1 MRNSKKDAET
11 KNIVREEVEV
21 QLETNSRRSL
31 SEEEIDA
38 LYEEFISSEF
48 SFELSAEEEAEIKR
62 MSEVH
67 ESKREPRS
75 NSTISH
81 EDIIYQYKLRYVNE
95 KNIKKYKTID
105 EQKLTRAITNIK
117 DEFLEFVYNI
127 ITVNDVQFS
136 IDRTQYCTSGR
147 DLNGN
152 IRVKVF
158 STIDDIDGSTLFH
171 ELGHAGAQCLF
182 GDRTQ
187 SYNLLSMQIFEECTL
202 ADVLKKEISEN
213 EVAIKEKILE
223 AHRAA
228 VVGELSETEY
238 SSIAENSAFLT
249 EYYKLSRS
257 LGGFCG
263 IIIPSFKSNRQKT
276 PDFQQKYEK
285 YKEMSKL
292 IVDKS
297 MIATREKM
305 IHCKAHKQFRE
316 DNEAVLD
323 VLSSVC
329 DMEHPYNLQIHT
341 SAYYKKDEAYQVDE
355 LWANL
360 FSLKITGRDDL
371 LANVQK
377 FLPHTYHAFEIV
389 FSKVKEFFELQK
401 STSKLK

>member
-1 MRNSKKDAET
+1 MENSKKNA
-11 KNIVREEVEV
+11 KNIGCEGVGVMSESKGE
-21 QLETNSRRSL
+21 RSV

-38 LYEEFISSEF
+38 MYEEFISSY
-48 SFELSAEEEAEIKR
+48 SFELSEEEESELNR
-62 MSEVH
+62 MIEVY
-67 ESKREPRS
+67 ELEREVGLD
-75 NSTISH
+75 STVSH
-81 EDIIYQYKLRYVNE
+81 EDIINQYKLRYVNA
-95 KNIKKYKTID
+95 KNIKKYQNID
-105 EQKLTRAITNIK
+105 EEKLRRAITNIK
-117 DEFLEFVYNI
+117 EEFLGFIYNI

-136 IDRTQYCTSGR
+136 IDRTQYCTLGIDSK
-147 DLNGN
+147 GN
-152 IRVKVF
+152 VRVKVF
-158 STIDDIDGSTLFH
+158 STLEDDDGSTLFH

-182 GDRTQ
+182 GDRTR
-187 SYNLLSMQIFEECTL
+187 SYDLLSMPIFGEDTL
-202 ADVLKKEISEN
+202 TDVLKKEISEN

-292 IVDKS
+292 VVDKS

-329 DMEHPYNLQIHT
+329 DMEYPYNLQIHT
-341 SAYYKKDEAYQVDE
+341 SAYYKKRR
-355 LWANL
+355 
-360 FSLKITGRDDL
+360 SLSG
-371 LANVQK
+371 
-377 FLPHTYHAFEIV
+377 
-389 FSKVKEFFELQK
+389 
-401 STSKLK
+401 

>member
-1 MRNSKKDAET
+1 MRHSKKGEET
-11 KNIVREEVEV
+11 KNIVREGVEV
-21 QLETNSRRSL
+21 QLETKRHRSL
-31 SEEEIDA
+31 SEEEIEA

-48 SFELSAEEEAEIKR
+48 SFELNAGEEAEIKR
-62 MSEVH
+62 MSEVY

-81 EDIIYQYKLRYVNE
+81 EDIIYQYKRRYVNE

-117 DEFLEFVYNI
+117 DEFLDFVYNI

-187 SYNLLSMQIFEECTL
+187 SYDLLSMPIFGEDTL
-202 ADVLKKEISEN
+202 TDVLKKEISEN

-249 EYYKLSRS
+249 KYYKLSRS

-276 PDFQQKYEK
+276 PDFKQKYEK
-285 YKEMSKL
+285 YQEMSKL
-292 IVDKS
+292 IVEKS

-305 IHCKAHKQFRE
+305 IHNKAHKQFRE
-316 DNEAVLD
+316 DNETVLD

-341 SAYYKKDEAYQVDE
+341 SNYYKRDEAYQVDE

-360 FSLKITGRDDL
+360 FSLKITGREKL

-377 FLPHTYHAFEIV
+377 FLPQTYQAFERV
-389 FSKVKEFFELQK
+389 FSKIKEFFALQK
-401 STSKLK
+401 STSNFM

>member
-1 MRNSKKDAET
+1 MENSKKNA
-11 KNIVREEVEV
+11 KNIAYEGVGVMSKSKG
-21 QLETNSRRSL
+21 QRSV
-31 SEEEIDA
+31 SEKEIDA
-38 LYEEFISSEF
+38 MYEEFISSY
-48 SFELSAEEEAEIKR
+48 SFELSEEEESELNR
-62 MSEVH
+62 MIEACELEH
-67 ESKREPRS
+67 ADGLD
-75 NSTISH
+75 STISH
-81 EDIIYQYKLRYVNE
+81 EDIINQYKHRYVNE
-95 KNIKKYKTID
+95 KNIKKYQTID
-105 EQKLTRAITNIK
+105 EEKLTRAITNIK

-136 IDRTQYCTSGR
+136 IDRTQYCTSGK
-147 DLNGN
+147 DSDGN
-152 IRVKVF
+152 IRIKVF

-171 ELGHAGAQCLF
+171 ELGHSGAQCLF

-187 SYNLLSMQIFEECTL
+187 SYDLLSMQIFGEGTL
-202 ADVLKKEISEN
+202 ADVLKREISEN
-213 EVAIKEKILE
+213 EGTIKEKILE
-223 AHRAA
+223 AHKAA
-228 VVGELSETEY
+228 VVGELSEAEY
-238 SSIAENSAFLT
+238 SSIAENNTFLA

-257 LGGFCG
+257 LGGCCG
-263 IIIPSFKSNRQKT
+263 IFIPSFKSNRQKT
-276 PDFQQKYEK
+276 PDFKQKYEK
-285 YKEMSKL
+285 YQEMSKL